1 MRSRTVIAVVAL
13 LCLACSPELDWREL
27 RSNEGRFTA
36 LMPAKPRYEARPL
49 AGAPAVVMHLWSA
62 HAAKSIFGVGY
73 ADYPEAGSRVRDAT
87 RDALLNNIRG
97 RLLEEKPLIQSG
109 LAGRELVAEA
119 GDTALQARLFVSGS
133 RLYQVVVLGGRNAIS
148 AADLELFL
156 SSFRPLA
163 PAFSN

>member
-1 MRSRTVIAVVAL
+1 MRSRALIAVVAL

-36 LMPAKPRYEARPL
+36 LMPAKPRYEERPL
-49 AGAPAVVMHLWSA
+49 AGPPVVVMHLWSA

-73 ADYPEAGSRVRDAT
+73 ADYPEVDTRVLDTT

-119 GDTALQARLFVSGS
+119 GDTALQARLFVSGP
-133 RLYQVVVLGGRNAIS
+133 RLYQIVVLGGKNAIS
-148 AADLELFL
+148 AADLDLFL
-156 SSFRPLA
+156 TSFRPLA